1 MHRLTQRQQRL
12 QGIRMIGPC
21 EATLLGQRL
30 LECDNE
36 PACIAALGV
45 DEPEHLL
52 QLGPHQRGAAQLR
65 EGLAFGAREKL
76 ANGDSV
82 PIRANRRVG
91 GLEQVDEH
99 LHDLF
104 RFVTLERGDAPLHD
118 EGARLR

>member
-1 MHRLTQRQQRL
+1 
-12 QGIRMIGPC
+12 MIGPC
-21 EATLLGQRL
+21 EPTLLGQRL
-30 LECDNE
+30 LECDTSRRVL
-36 PACIAALGV
+36 AALGV

-65 EGLAFGAREKL
+65 EGPVFGAGEKL
-76 ANGDSV
+76 ANRDSV

-104 RFVTLERGDAPLHD
+104 SFVTLERGDAPLRG
-118 EGARLR
+118 EGARL